1 MRMLLVFLH
10 LSAAGEGHE
19 GLGSAVLLSLISKV
33 CLAELICSSAVWM
46 SMQQTNNSLSNFLL

>member
-1 MRMLLVFLH
+1 MFLH

-19 GLGSAVLLSLISKV
+19 GSGSAVLLSLTSKV